1 MYNILNSN
9 KKNKKNF
16 KKYLHFIKRYIK
28 ILIEVER
35 SGKKWFKMLWR
46 WNKVLIGEYEHSLD
60 VKGRLIMPA
69 KLRDDIGEKFII
81 TKGLDGCLFGFS
93 QNEWTNFEE
102 KLKTL
107 PLTNKNAR
115 DFVRFFLSGA
125 TECEIDKQ
133 GRFLIT
139 SNLREYATLEKDA
152 IIIGVGTRIEIWN
165 REKWKSYNSD
175 ENISADEIAENMTM
189 LGI

>member
-1 MYNILNSN
+1 M
-9 KKNKKNF
+9 
-16 KKYLHFIKRYIK
+16 
-28 ILIEVER
+28 
-35 SGKKWFKMLWR
+35 
-46 WNKVLIGEYEHSLD
+46 LIGEYEHSLD
-60 VKGRLIMPA
+60 AKGRLIMPA
-69 KLRDDIGEKFII
+69 KLREDIGEKFII

-125 TECEIDKQ
+125 MECEIDKQ
-133 GRFLIT
+133 GRFLIS
-139 SNLREYATLEKDA
+139 SNLRNVATLEKEVV
-152 IIIGVGTRIEIWN
+152 IIGVGTRIEIWN
-165 REKWKSYNSD
+165 KDKWEEYNSE
-175 ENISADEIAENMTM
+175 ENISADDIAENMTM

>member
-1 MYNILNSN
+1 M
-9 KKNKKNF
+9 
-16 KKYLHFIKRYIK
+16 R
-28 ILIEVER
+28 EE
-35 SGKKWFKMLWR
+35 G
-46 WNKVLIGEYEHSLD
+46 NKVLIGEYEHSLD
-60 VKGRLIMPA
+60 AKGRLIMPA
-69 KLRDDIGEKFII
+69 KLREDIGEKFIV

-93 QNEWTNFEE
+93 QTEWNNFED

-133 GRFLIT
+133 GRFLIA
-139 SNLREYATLEKDA
+139 SNLRDYADMEKEVA
-152 IIIGVGTRIEIWN
+152 IIGVGTRIEIWN
-165 REKWKSYNSD
+165 KEKWKEYNSE

>member
-1 MYNILNSN
+1 M
-9 KKNKKNF
+9 
-16 KKYLHFIKRYIK
+16 
-28 ILIEVER
+28 
-35 SGKKWFKMLWR
+35 
-46 WNKVLIGEYEHSLD
+46 LIGEYEHSLD
-60 VKGRLIMPA
+60 AKGRLIMPS
-69 KLRDDIGEKFII
+69 KLREDIGEKFII

-93 QNEWTNFEE
+93 KQEWTNFEE

-115 DFVRFFLSGA
+115 DFIRFFLSGA

-133 GRFLIT
+133 GRFLIVA
-139 SNLREYATLEKDA
+139 NLRQYASMEKEVV
-152 IIIGVGTRIEIWN
+152 IIGVGTRIEIWN
-165 REKWKSYNSD
+165 KQKWDSYNSE

>member
-1 MYNILNSN
+1 
-9 KKNKKNF
+9 
-16 KKYLHFIKRYIK
+16 
-28 ILIEVER
+28 
-35 SGKKWFKMLWR
+35 
-46 WNKVLIGEYEHSLD
+46 
-60 VKGRLIMPA
+60 MPA
-69 KLRDDIGEKFII
+69 KLREDMGEKFII

-93 QNEWTNFEE
+93 QNEWENFET

-125 TECEIDKQ
+125 MECEIDKQ
-133 GRFLIT
+133 GRFLIS
-139 SNLREYATLEKDA
+139 SNLRNVATLEKEV

-165 REKWKSYNSD
+165 KEKWENYNNQ
-175 ENISADEIAENMTM
+175 ENISADDIAENMTM

>member
-1 MYNILNSN
+1 M
-9 KKNKKNF
+9 F
-16 KKYLHFIKRYIK
+16 
-28 ILIEVER
+28 
-35 SGKKWFKMLWR
+35 
-46 WNKVLIGEYEHSLD
+46 IGEYEHSVD
-60 VKGRLIMPA
+60 AKGRVIMPA

-81 TKGLDGCLFGFS
+81 TKGLDGCLFAYS
-93 QNEWTNFEE
+93 LDEWTNFES

-125 TECEIDKQ
+125 VECEIDKQ
-133 GRFLIT
+133 GRFLIPG
-139 SNLREYATLEKDA
+139 NLRTYAILEKEI

-165 REKWKSYNSD
+165 REEWKKYSSD